1 MSYAK
6 IREAT
11 VKMLDMM
18 DEGLID
24 PRAVADMCLSWMSE
38 DSVKQMMLA
47 NDIVDNEEE
56 DDENIDIDLDG
67 GVSAVNE
74 QEEWTPDNADFNDPG
89 SRHHY

>member
-6 IREAT
+6 TREAT
-11 VKMLDMM
+11 VKVMDMM
-18 DEGLID
+18 DEGVLD

-47 NDIVDNEEE
+47 NDIVDTE
-56 DDENIDIDLDG
+56 
-67 GVSAVNE
+67 
-74 QEEWTPDNADFNDPG
+74 EEWTPDNADFCDPG